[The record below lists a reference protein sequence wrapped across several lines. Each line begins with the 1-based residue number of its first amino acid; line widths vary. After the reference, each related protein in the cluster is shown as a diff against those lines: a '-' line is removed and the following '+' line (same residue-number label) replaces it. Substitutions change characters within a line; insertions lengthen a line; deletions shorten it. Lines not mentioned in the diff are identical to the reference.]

1 MVWYGIAWYGM
12 VWCLNWYFYIKLYI
26 SNYNFQMMCR
36 VLRNI
41 LCIRQTCQISKT
53 LLGNSLQRIWAN
65 SMKMVPRKKIQ
76 TFHTHANKHT
86 HTYIYIYIIYT
97 CSHAIYLCLATLGP
111 KSPGLGQHSLL
122 SLFLTPLH
130 SSRSNQSRDVEDWDR
145 RQPKEFARTL

>member
-1 MVWYGIAWYGM
+1 MQGVAKYPLYSANLSDQQNIAWEFTSKDLGK
-12 VWCLNWYFYIKLYI
+12 FYENGAEEKNYKLFI
-26 SNYNFQMMCR
+26 HM
-36 VLRNI
+36 
-41 LCIRQTCQISKT
+41 QINT
-53 LLGNSLQRIWAN
+53 HI
-65 SMKMVPRKKIQ
+65 
-76 TFHTHANKHT
+76 HT
-86 HTYIYIYIIYT
+86 YIYIIYT